1 MRAVVYYGN
10 MDARLESVPE
20 PDPGPRDVKLRVD
33 YCGICSSD
41 IKEYA
46 HGPLFMTLDPPN
58 PITGKKVP
66 LIMGHEITGTVV
78 ETGREVSGLRPGD
91 RTVVQAAVA
100 CGECSICRNH
110 SEAPCPNVAGAGFG
124 ADGGLAEYM
133 TWPASHVVKI
143 PDHLSSEEAALVEP
157 ASVAVHAV
165 RRSRLQPGESAAVLG
180 CGPVGLLIIQTLKAK
195 GGRVIA
201 VDNRQMSLDMAKE
214 VGAEATVNTGD
225 GDPGEMLREFTG
237 GDGPDMVF
245 DVAGGEQTPV
255 QAIEWARMGGR
266 AILVAIYSAT
276 STLHFNSIVANERE
290 VIGSLAYQRRD
301 VEEAVRLVA
310 AGEVRTRPLISDTI
324 SLEDAGGIG
333 FRRMVHPTKDFFR
346 ILVSPGD

>member
-20 PDPGPRDVKLRVD
+20 PDPGPGEAKLRVD

-58 PITGKKVP
+58 PVTGKKVP

-110 SEAPCPNVAGAGFG
+110 FEAPCPNVAGAGFG
-124 ADGGLAEYM
+124 ADGGLAEYI
-133 TWPASHVVKI
+133 TWPASHVVRI
-143 PDHLSSEEAALVEP
+143 PDDLSSEEAALVEP
-157 ASVAVHAV
+157 ASVAAHAA
-165 RRSRLQPGESAAVLG
+165 RRSRIQPGESAAVLG
-180 CGPVGLLIIQTLKAK
+180 CGPVGLLIMQTLKAK

-201 VDNRQMSLDMAKE
+201 VDNRQMSLDMARE
-214 VGAEATVNTGD
+214 LGADATVNTTD
-225 GDPGEMLREFTG
+225 GDAGEMLRDLTG
-237 GDGPDMVF
+237 GDGPDLVV
-245 DVAGGEQTPV
+245 DVAGGKQTPV

-266 AILVAIYSAT
+266 AVLVAIYSSST
-276 STLHFNSIVANERE
+276 TLHFNGVVASERE

-310 AGEVRTRPLISDTI
+310 SGQVRTRPLISDTI
-324 SLEDAGGIG
+324 SLEDTIDRG
-333 FRRMVHPTKDFFR
+333 FQRMVQPTKDFFR
-346 ILVSPGD
+346 ILVSPGA